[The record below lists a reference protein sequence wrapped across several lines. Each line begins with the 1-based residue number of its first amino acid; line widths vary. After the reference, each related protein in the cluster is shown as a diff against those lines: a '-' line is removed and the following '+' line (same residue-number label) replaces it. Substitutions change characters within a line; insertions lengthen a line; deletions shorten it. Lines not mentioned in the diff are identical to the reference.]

1 MRMIVKTLCKLDELS
16 LNPVLV
22 SICWQ
27 VLLFLE
33 LDVEIEFSHT
43 LILGLSV
50 WMAYSADRFCEHL
63 HNNSSLSRR
72 HSYWKDRKKVFYGV
86 WLSAFTLSL
95 LGSGIFLDWQK
106 ITAGMF
112 LFSVVFMNLL
122 VCIQENKTNSIVP
135 YFREA
140 RTSLLLS
147 IGCFFF
153 PFFKT
158 GINFSQLALYLII
171 LTNLFLINCLATN
184 YLEESKKF
192 ENLLITKHAHE
203 KKNLDIPN
211 LLKASFFSL
220 FFLLCM
226 NKEEAS
232 EFIYSL
238 VLCGF
243 ASCILVRTKIDV
255 DIRRVFLDFCYWI
268 IPLIYFSLSFL

>member
-1 MRMIVKTLCKLDELS
+1 MIVKTLCKLDELS

-72 HSYWKDRKKVFYGV
+72 HSYWKNRKKVFYGV

-122 VCIQENKTNSIVP
+122 VL
-135 YFREA
+135 
-140 RTSLLLS
+140 SL
-147 IGCFFF
+147 IH
-153 PFFKT
+153 
-158 GINFSQLALYLII
+158 I
-171 LTNLFLINCLATN
+171 
-184 YLEESKKF
+184 
-192 ENLLITKHAHE
+192 
-203 KKNLDIPN
+203 
-211 LLKASFFSL
+211 
-220 FFLLCM
+220 
-226 NKEEAS
+226 
-232 EFIYSL
+232 
-238 VLCGF
+238 
-243 ASCILVRTKIDV
+243 
-255 DIRRVFLDFCYWI
+255 
-268 IPLIYFSLSFL
+268 